1 VNGHLAYRQDVRD
14 SIARAR
20 LGLAGRI
27 APLLALPVILV
38 HLAGTVGADLH
49 FALVDHERCPLHGE
63 MVHGSQAASAANAA
77 LVSDTEAANSA
88 VVEEGNGTND
98 CHDVCSLTT
107 ALHRRAL
114 EPQSKSMQHVET
126 VREGAQPPDCT
137 APLLVSRC
145 VYRVAP
151 KTSPPRA

>member
-1 VNGHLAYRQDVRD
+1 MRD

-20 LGLAGRI
+20 LGLAEWI
-27 APLLALPVILV
+27 APLLALPVVLV
-38 HLAGTVGADLH
+38 HLAGTVGVDLH

-63 MVHGSQAASAANAA
+63 MVHGSQAAHTAAPA
-77 LVSDTEAANSA
+77 SDTEAANGAAIQDGTSA
-88 VVEEGNGTND
+88 EDG
-98 CHDVCSLTT
+98 HDVCSLTT

-114 EPQSKSMQHVET
+114 GPQSKSMQLVQAE
-126 VREGAQPPDCT
+126 REAAQPPDCT
-137 APLLVSRC
+137 APLLISRC